1 MIATSADGVPIACTV
16 LGAGAPVVLLHG
28 FTRTSRCCGGEAGY
42 VDRLLRAGRQVVL
55 VDEYSGHGA
64 SGKPHDATAYGVD
77 KRASDVVAVLDAL
90 GIRTA
95 DLVGY
100 SMAGLI
106 ALATALRFPE
116 RVRRLVVI
124 GAHPFAQD
132 MAPYRPVVADGMA
145 RWLAMLEGQ
154 DVRLSGDTRRRMLAN
169 DIRALQA
176 CVAHDRPDI
185 SAALAGL
192 KAPLLAIAGTQDPI
206 FAGRTRLR
214 RAGRWTIRGS
224 GRQEPRDRVSR
235 CRRDRDRHRVLP
247 RQRAGSTA
255 PFTQAEA

>member
-28 FTRTSRCCGGEAGY
+28 FTETSESWEEAGY
-42 VDRLLRAGRQVVL
+42 VDRLLRACRQVVF
-55 VDEYSGHGA
+55 VDCRGHGA
-64 SGKPHDATAYGVD
+64 SGKPRDAAAYGGD

-90 GIRTA
+90 DIRTA

-100 SMAGLI
+100 SMGGLI

-132 MAPYRPVVADGMA
+132 MAPYRLVVADGMA

-154 DVRLSGDTRRRMLAN
+154 DVRLSCDTRRRMLAN

-176 CVAHDRPDI
+176 CVAHDRSDM

-206 FAGRTRLR
+206 FAAVRAFAERVDGRFVALGGRNHATAFLA
-214 RAGRWTIRGS
+214 AGEI
-224 GRQEPRDRVSR
+224 V
-235 CRRDRDRHRVLP
+235 
-247 RQRAGSTA
+247 TA
-255 PFTQAEA
+255 IELFLGNQAELAAPLTQAEAE

>member
-28 FTRTSRCCGGEAGY
+28 FMETSESWAEAGY
-42 VDRLLRAGRQVVL
+42 VDRLLRTGRQVVF
-55 VDEYSGHGA
+55 VDCRGHGA
-64 SGKPHDATAYGVD
+64 SGKPRDAAAYGGD

-90 GIRTA
+90 CIRTA

-100 SMAGLI
+100 SMGGLI

-132 MAPYRPVVADGMA
+132 MAPYRLVVADGMA

-154 DVRLSGDTRRRMLAN
+154 DVRLSYDTRRRMLAN

-176 CVAHDRPDI
+176 CVAHDRSDM

-206 FAGRTRLR
+206 FAAVRAFAERVDGRFVALEGRNHVTAFLA
-214 RAGRWTIRGS
+214 AGEI
-224 GRQEPRDRVSR
+224 V
-235 CRRDRDRHRVLP
+235 
-247 RQRAGSTA
+247 TA
-255 PFTQAEA
+255 IELFLGNQAELAAPLTQAEAE